1 MTWHLKT
8 AEIIRRFGN
17 KSKCLWITSF
27 SVFLLE
33 GPIMFPEVLG
43 NNIQIVPALTKCAP
57 FMEQRSGMSG
67 RSRSARR
74 QELLWVKQRLKK
86 KKKKTKA
93 KQSKL
98 TGHPE
103 SCTDTNRLQ
112 YSGTG
117 PPSLVRLAK
126 GKRHRVHTVEWD
138 ADRTIEQ
145 TWYIQPGKGPAREM
159 QILGR
164 QVGSELTEKIPL
176 CVLVSKK
183 QTSHIRWP
191 GEHGLSRN
199 SLQITFYAN
208 SQQSPTH
215 LVMGWQETK
224 WKDDRS
230 RSGVTFSWRLCCWHL
245 CQGHCEILKVLRWH
259 LRGSPPALG
268 RVYPNH
274 WGQQQIAAMSVQPK
288 RMALRFS

>member
-1 MTWHLKT
+1 M
-8 AEIIRRFGN
+8 
-17 KSKCLWITSF
+17 
-27 SVFLLE
+27 
-33 GPIMFPEVLG
+33 
-43 NNIQIVPALTKCAP
+43 
-57 FMEQRSGMSG
+57 
-67 RSRSARR
+67 
-74 QELLWVKQRLKK
+74 
-86 KKKKTKA
+86 TKA

-164 QVGSELTEKIPL
+164 QVGSELTEKFL
-176 CVLVSKK
+176 MLVSKK

-215 LVMGWQETK
+215 LTAGRQETK

-230 RSGVTFSWRLCCWHL
+230 SERGYIFLEIVLLTLVPRPLRNS
-245 CQGHCEILKVLRWH
+245 QGPRWH
-259 LRGSPPALG
+259 LRAPHLPLVVFTPTTEGS
-268 RVYPNH
+268 
-274 WGQQQIAAMSVQPK
+274 SK
-288 RMALRFS
+288 